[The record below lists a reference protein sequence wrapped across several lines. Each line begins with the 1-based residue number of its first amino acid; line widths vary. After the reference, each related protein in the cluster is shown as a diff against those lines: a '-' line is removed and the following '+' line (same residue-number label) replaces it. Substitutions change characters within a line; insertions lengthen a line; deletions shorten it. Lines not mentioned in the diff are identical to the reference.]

1 MMTAEN
7 IPDSIRTAIE
17 SLGKPYGLSVESM
30 QKKPGSEKRFVDVK
44 GAMEYSSLSRTTLS
58 RATKA
63 GRLPQIKTHPGKT
76 GKVLYDV
83 RDLDKFLLNCKC
95 RSL

>member
-1 MMTAEN
+1 MMTQN
-7 IPDSIRTAIE
+7 IPDSVRIAVE
-17 SLGKPYGLSVESM
+17 SLVKPYGLSIDSM
-30 QKKPGSEKRFVDVK
+30 QKKPGAEKRFVDVK
-44 GAMEYSSLSRTTLS
+44 GAKEYSSLSRTTLT

-63 GRLPQIKTHPGKT
+63 GKLPQIKTHPGKT